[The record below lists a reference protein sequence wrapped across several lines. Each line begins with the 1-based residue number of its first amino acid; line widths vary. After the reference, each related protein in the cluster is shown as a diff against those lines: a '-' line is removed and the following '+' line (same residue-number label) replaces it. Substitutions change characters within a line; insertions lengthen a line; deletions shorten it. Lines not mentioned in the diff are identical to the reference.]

1 MPLPIMVSRIARLHA
16 CLDGARVVAL
26 AAQSQ
31 RKTILHHALDLPQAL
46 QSHVWRPQ

>member
-1 MPLPIMVSRIARLHA
+1 MDSRIARLLA

-31 RKTILHHALDLPQAL
+31 RKTISHRVLDLQLVL